1 MNVQSDGNLKNG
13 AFQNAAPNS
22 ASKDFEDFIYLLS
35 HDVRNSVR
43 ALLELPQWIKED
55 LVEDGRFTGDSLI
68 ENFDLMEVHTRRLD
82 RMLIDLLA
90 YSRVGRNQNVRSM
103 DIAEAVEYV
112 VEQIAP
118 PKGFVITQ
126 DLKCK
131 TVQMGE
137 QDIMT
142 LLFAVISNAVK
153 HHEQRSGTV
162 DVSSW
167 QDENICVI
175 CIQDDGPGIAEKY
188 QSRVFDAMT
197 ILKPRDEVEGSG
209 MGLAIVRKIVES
221 YGGQVN
227 WTDPKP
233 GYSTAL
239 EIRVGL

>member
-1 MNVQSDGNLKNG
+1 M
-13 AFQNAAPNS
+13 
-22 ASKDFEDFIYLLS
+22 
-35 HDVRNSVR
+35 RNSVR

-55 LVEDGRFTGDSLI
+55 LVEDGRFTGDNLI

-90 YSRVGRNQNVRSM
+90 YSRVGRNQNIRSM
-103 DIAEAVEYV
+103 DIAEAVENV

-126 DLKCK
+126 DLKCQ

-142 LLFAVISNAVK
+142 LLSAVISNAVK
-153 HHEQRSGTV
+153 HHDQHSGTI
-162 DVSSW
+162 DISSW
-167 QDENICVI
+167 QDENTCVI
-175 CIQDDGPGIAEKY
+175 CIQDDGPGIADKY
-188 QSRVFDAMT
+188 QNRVFDAMT

-209 MGLAIVRKIVES
+209 MGLAIVRKVVES

-227 WTDPKP
+227 WTAAKP
-233 GYSTAL
+233 GYATAL
-239 EIRVGL
+239 EIRMGI